1 MVGVNSHII
10 WYVTFKDYQIAAH
23 TTAMYIPG
31 DQPVMYPTLG
41 LVNEAGE
48 VAGLAKRILRGD
60 NPPPSPEQFKAELGD
75 VLWYLAESCTALGIE
90 LDDVAAYNLA
100 KLASRKQ
107 RGQIKGS
114 GDTR

>member
-1 MVGVNSHII
+1 M
-10 WYVTFKDYQIAAH
+10 TFKDYQTAAH

-31 DQPVMYPTLG
+31 DAPAMYPTLG

-75 VLWYLAESCTALGIE
+75 VLWYLAECCTALGLE
-90 LDDVAAYNLA
+90 MDDVAAYNLA
-100 KLASRKQ
+100 KLQSRKE
-107 RGQIKGS
+107 RGQIKGH
-114 GDTR
+114 GDNR